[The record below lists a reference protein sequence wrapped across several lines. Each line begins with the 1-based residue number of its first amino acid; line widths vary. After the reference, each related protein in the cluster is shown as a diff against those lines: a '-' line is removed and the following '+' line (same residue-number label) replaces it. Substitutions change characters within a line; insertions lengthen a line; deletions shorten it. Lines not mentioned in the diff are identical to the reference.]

1 MIGRSGELIS
11 RISEFRAQERP
22 MVSATLAAGS
32 CLNASTILL
41 SGRFLFKNT
50 LFPTLILSLL
60 FFPDIY
66 FIKFICSN
74 CSLIGGTGYLGVL
87 PDRKSSIPSAQASDE
102 REEASFVAA
111 PMCGAVSTLSIS
123 SSGFSLEKG
132 SSRVTSRAA
141 PAICFSSRAFIS
153 ASSSMMLPRAVSVS
167 YTHLDVY
174 KRQQ

>member
-1 MIGRSGELIS
+1 
-11 RISEFRAQERP
+11 

-41 SGRFLFKNT
+41 SGRFLFKT
-50 LFPTLILSLL
+50 LCFLHSFCLSL

-66 FIKFICSN
+66 FVKFICSN

-102 REEASFVAA
+102 REEASFVAGQCA
-111 PMCGAVSTLSIS
+111 ARSVHYPSPALDFPG
-123 SSGFSLEKG
+123 KG
-132 SSRVTSRAA
+132 SSRVTSRVA

-153 ASSSMMLPRAVSVS
+153 ASSSMMLPGP
-167 YTHLDVY
+167 Y
-174 KRQQ
+174 